1 MTTPPPIA
9 LIVASTRDKRSGPA
23 VARRFKTVTAAHTD
37 IEPTAL
43 DLADADLPAHRTRNL
58 TPHTQASVQ
67 HLTQTDTY
75 IPCTPKYNHPFPT
88 SLKQTTDIPRPA
100 SNHKPI
106 TFPSHNMTPQQTPQP
121 PACRRRTPNP
131 DIDPNTPPTHPD
143 RQNKPT
149 QPSQQAQPRTR
160 PDRTGQLNTRPGQNP
175 TRSGRPPEVN
185 RVRFECGM
193 IRLVARTQEI
203 GVACVGC
210 DTAALAGW
218 LRERTGSES
227 ICRDRAGSYADGART
242 GAPPDRS
249 SDS

>member
-106 TFPSHNMTPQQTPQP
+106 TFPSHNRLPSRLRADAEPQTQTSTPTHHPPTQTD
-121 PACRRRTPNP
+121 RTNPPNP
-131 DIDPNTPPTHPD
+131 VSRPNPG
-143 RQNKPT
+143 
-149 QPSQQAQPRTR
+149 

-175 TRSGRPPEVN
+175 TRSGRPSEVN

-218 LRERTGSES
+218 LCERTGSES